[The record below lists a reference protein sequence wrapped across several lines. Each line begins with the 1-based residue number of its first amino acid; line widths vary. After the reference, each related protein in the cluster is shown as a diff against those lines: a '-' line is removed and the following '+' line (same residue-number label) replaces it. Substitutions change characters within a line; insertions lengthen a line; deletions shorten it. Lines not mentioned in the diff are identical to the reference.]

1 MFAFFNDLK
10 GSLIKFPEQFFK
22 GCNIAND
29 MVDMLFTGECT
40 ALDIY
45 HILLVSINDDGCDL
59 RILLDE
65 LGRKCLEHADGVSK
79 MVN

>member
-29 MVDMLFTGECT
+29 MLFIRKHNTSG
-40 ALDIY
+40 
-45 HILLVSINDDGCDL
+45 DG
-59 RILLDE
+59 
-65 LGRKCLEHADGVSK
+65 
-79 MVN
+79 